1 MLGFLAPFVLGWTWG
16 DPLARHTNTGNKLYL
31 EERYDEALKRYTDA
45 QVQDPD
51 SPALHFNIGDVLYKQ
66 EAFDRAAEEF
76 KRSRSGTDVELKAS
90 GSYNL
95 GNAYF
100 RQQEFG
106 PAIEAYKESLR
117 LNPYDEDAKYNLEL
131 ALKYQQMQKQPP
143 KDQEQDKQGPSSQ
156 EEDQKEEQGDGQ
168 AKEEQAD
175 QSPKE
180 DPGGNLPKQQMT
192 KEEAERILDALKDE
206 EREVQKMIRQR
217 HKLTERRVEKDW

>member
-1 MLGFLAPFVLGWTWG
+1 L
-16 DPLARHTNTGNKLYL
+16 
-31 EERYDEALKRYTDA
+31 
-45 QVQDPD
+45 
-51 SPALHFNIGDVLYKQ
+51 
-66 EAFDRAAEEF
+66 
-76 KRSRSGTDVELKAS
+76 
-90 GSYNL
+90 
-95 GNAYF
+95 
-100 RQQEFG
+100 
-106 PAIEAYKESLR
+106 SLR

-131 ALKYQQMQKQPP
+131 ALKYQQMRQQRPEDQ
-143 KDQEQDKQGPSSQ
+143 DQEKQGPSSQ